1 MYQFTD
7 NEKSDIITT
16 YKSSKDIYSV
26 TIEAIDFVKPLMKET
41 LENV

>member
-1 MYQFTD
+1 MYEFTD
-7 NEKSDIITT
+7 NEKSDIIAT
-16 YKSSKDIYSV
+16 YESSKDIYMA